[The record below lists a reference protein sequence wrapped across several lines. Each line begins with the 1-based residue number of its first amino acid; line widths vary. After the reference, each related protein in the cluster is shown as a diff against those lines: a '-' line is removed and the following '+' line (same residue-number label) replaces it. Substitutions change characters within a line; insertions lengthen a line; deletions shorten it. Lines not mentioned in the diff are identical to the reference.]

1 MVQESNLRGGVFK
14 KLEKYHRILDLLEK
28 GIGIGL

>member
-1 MVQESNLRGGVFK
+1 MVQKSNLRGGVFK
-14 KLEKYHRILDLLEK
+14 KLEKHYRKLDLLEK